1 MMVCRRRESGSA
13 GVREC
18 GRNWI
23 FHLTPNALRFAVGC
37 TTAKTFQVEKA
48 LTNKY
53 EMEQHHLKTQQI
65 RNLFEKL
72 VDCENKQ
79 QLDQARHQ
87 LKTLFGML
95 LKSVYSQVRGQVPPR
110 IMRGLMDL
118 ETEIGGEDGDF
129 KVFDNHQMIDL
140 FSRGEVAGYM
150 QPSINNGDSLAAAM
164 DLDAI
169 GRWIET
175 SDAPDAETKK
185 TYLAAVRF
193 IHCWLVLFAEE
204 AGIAGAI
211 ELVDTAD
218 VVSSALPAGEKA
230 ALPQAGK
237 PFTDPVTGMRF
248 VFVPGGTFSMGDT
261 FGDGVEDEKPVHE
274 VTLSSF
280 FMAIHPVTQAQW
292 KILMNENPS
301 NFVSDQHP
309 VEQVALDDVMTFI
322 DKLNG
327 ASPKEVHFDLPSE
340 AQWEYAARSG
350 GLEELY
356 AGGQD
361 PETVAWFE
369 NTYHSRTAPV
379 GTKSPNGLGLY
390 DMSGNVWEWCRDIYH
405 ESAYRHHDKTDPVC
419 TTGGRDRVIRGGSW
433 HLDAWSARCSRRFR
447 FDPELFGPALGF
459 RLVMVVRT

>member
-1 MMVCRRRESGSA
+1 MKM
-13 GVREC
+13 
-18 GRNWI
+18 
-23 FHLTPNALRFAVGC
+23 
-37 TTAKTFQVEKA
+37 
-48 LTNKY
+48 
-53 EMEQHHLKTQQI
+53 QQI
-65 RNLFEKL
+65 HNLFNQL
-72 VDCENKQ
+72 VDSENKR
-79 QLDQARHQ
+79 QLDQARR
-87 LKTLFGML
+87 LLDTIFGTL
-95 LKSVYSQVRGQVPPR
+95 LKSVYSLVRGQAPSR
-110 IMRGLMDL
+110 IMHRLMAL
-118 ETEIGGEDGDF
+118 EIEIGGEDGDF
-129 KVFDNHQMIDL
+129 KAFDNSQMIAL
-140 FSRGEVAGYM
+140 FNRGEVLGYM
-150 QPSINNGDSLAAAM
+150 QTSFCDGDHLAAAM

-175 SDAPDAETKK
+175 PDGETKQ
-185 TYLAAVRF
+185 TSLAAVQF
-193 IHCWLVLFAEE
+193 VHHWLVLFAEE
-204 AGIAGAI
+204 TGI
-211 ELVDTAD
+211 VDSVQAD
-218 VVSSALPAGEKA
+218 GMTWEVSSKPPGGETNRLPRKGE
-230 ALPQAGK
+230 
-237 PFTDPVTGMRF
+237 PFTDPVTGMAF
-248 VFVPGGTFSMGDT
+248 VYVPGGTFSMGDT
-261 FGDGVEDEKPVHE
+261 LGDGVEDETPVHE

-280 FMAIHPVTQAQW
+280 YMAIHPVTQAQW
-292 KILMNENPS
+292 NSLMSENPS
-301 NFVSDQHP
+301 NFVGDQHP